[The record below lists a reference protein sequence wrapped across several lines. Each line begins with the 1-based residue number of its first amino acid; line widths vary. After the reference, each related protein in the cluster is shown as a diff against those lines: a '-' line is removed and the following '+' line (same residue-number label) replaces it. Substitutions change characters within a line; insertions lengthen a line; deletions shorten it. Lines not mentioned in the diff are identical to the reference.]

1 MAKKYLGIDMGGTRT
16 RLGIIDEDL
25 RIVDSEIVLTASY
38 GKPSLEEGFAS
49 LAARFVQERGHVV
62 DGAVVGVPATV
73 DAGRRRV
80 VQAPNVPG
88 LSGLELA
95 SALER
100 SLDVPAIVEKDVN
113 LLLLS
118 DMLDLGIDGAHSV
131 VGIYFGT
138 GIGNA
143 LYLNGDVWRGR
154 HGVAGEL
161 GHVPQFRYEQ
171 MCGCGNK
178 GCLECAGGGHRLAA
192 IRNERFAG
200 TDMDDLFVAH
210 GDDPEIQEVLDA
222 MAIAVAGEVT
232 LIDPDEVV
240 IGGGIPAMAGFDRED
255 FERRVIERARSPY
268 PANDLRLHYARQG
281 QLSGI
286 IGAGIVA
293 KGSF

>member
-1 MAKKYLGIDMGGTRT
+1 M
-16 RLGIIDEDL
+16 
-25 RIVDSEIVLTASY
+25 
-38 GKPSLEEGFAS
+38 
-49 LAARFVQERGHVV
+49 
-62 DGAVVGVPATV
+62 GVPATV
-73 DAGRRRV
+73 DAARRRV

-88 LSGLELA
+88 LSGMELA

-100 SLDVPAIVEKDVN
+100 ALGVPAIVEKDVN

-118 DMLDLGIDGAHSV
+118 DMLDLGIDGARSV

-143 LYLNGDVWRGR
+143 LYLNGDIWRGR

-171 MCGCGNK
+171 RCGCGNK

-192 IRNERFAG
+192 IRDERFPG
-200 TDMDDLFVAH
+200 TGMDDLLTAH
-210 GDDPEIQEVLDA
+210 GDDLEIQEVLDA

-240 IGGGIPAMAGFDRED
+240 VGGGVPAMDGFDKAD
-255 FERRVIERARSPY
+255 FERRVMERTRSPY